1 MECSLT
7 IKLVNMYYFS
17 PLLLTQFPL
26 IQTKSLI
33 CWLYKIIIFIAV
45 VLLFTQQVESADSQ
59 QGFNELNSALAQV
72 QSLVEANREQ
82 FRVTKADFYPR
93 DEAKENLG
101 KLLFFDKILSGN
113 RNISCA
119 TCHHPLTAT
128 GDGLSLSVGE
138 GGSGLG
144 VTRNTGK
151 KRHIIHER
159 VPRNATH
166 LFNLGAKEFVTLFHD
181 GRVTVDPHQ
190 PSGFNT
196 PAGEILP
203 NGLDNVLAAQAMFP
217 VTSATEMAGQPE
229 ENPIA
234 KASAEGNLTKVWLR
248 LARRLQNIPEYVE
261 LFKQVFPTIKIP
273 KDITYVHVANA
284 IAAFE
289 AAAWQCTNSTFDYLM
304 QGKFNAVSLEVLR
317 GMILFYTNA
326 GCGDCHSGKFQTDH
340 QFHAIAMPQIGPGKG
355 DNLPGYFDGHD
366 DFGRERVTKNF
377 SDRFKFRTP
386 SLRQVALT
394 GPWGH
399 DGAYNS
405 LEQMIRHH
413 LDPVG
418 ALDHYDTSQAVL
430 PTREDLNE
438 IDFVAYN
445 DATRRQAIAKAN
457 ELQTNHLTDEQISN
471 LITFLYA
478 LTDFNCIDLRRN
490 VPNHVPSGLP
500 LIE

>member
-1 MECSLT
+1 
-7 IKLVNMYYFS
+7 MYY
-17 PLLLTQFPL
+17 L
-26 IQTKSLI
+26 QTISFTAI
-33 CWLYKIIIFIAV
+33 
-45 VLLFTQQVESADSQ
+45 VLLFTQPVKSAHSQ
-59 QGFNELNSALAQV
+59 PEFNELGSALSQV
-72 QSLVEANREQ
+72 QSIVEVNRDQ
-82 FRVTKADFYPR
+82 FGVTAADFYPR

-101 KLLFFDKILSGN
+101 KLLFFDKLLSGN
-113 RNISCA
+113 KNISCA

-151 KRHIIHER
+151 RRNTIHER

-181 GRVTVDPHQ
+181 GRVAVDPHQ

-196 PAGEILP
+196 PAGNTLP
-203 NGLDNVLAAQAMFP
+203 SGLDNVLAAQAMFP
-217 VTSATEMAGQPE
+217 VTSATEMAGQAE
-229 ENPIA
+229 ENNIA
-234 KASAEGNLTKVWLR
+234 KASAEGNLARVWLQ

-261 LFKQVFPTIKIP
+261 LFKQVFPAIKTA
-273 KDITYVHVANA
+273 KDITYVHAANA

-289 AAAWQCTNSTFDYLM
+289 AAAWRCTNSTFDRLM
-304 QGKFNAVSLEVLR
+304 QGEFNAVSLEVLR
-317 GMILFYTNA
+317 GMVLFYTDA
-326 GCGDCHSGKFQTDH
+326 GCVDCHSGKFQTDH

-355 DNLPGYFDGHD
+355 DNLSGYVDGHD

-386 SLRQVALT
+386 SLRQIALT

-418 ALDHYDTSQAVL
+418 SLNRYDTSQAVL
-430 PTREDLNE
+430 PTREDLDK
-438 IDFVAYN
+438 IDFIAYH
-445 DATRRQAIAKAN
+445 DVTRRQAIAKAN
-457 ELQTNHLTDEQISN
+457 ELQTNHLTDEQISS
-471 LITFLYA
+471 LIAFLQV

-490 VPNHVPSGLP
+490 VPNRVPSGLS
-500 LIE
+500 LVE